1 MPSKQV
7 PADTN
12 PQKNKA
18 ELQRVVL
25 SVYQQRSMLT
35 NTAAFHSLLNHFKS
49 TCSEAPT
56 KNASM
61 AYRFVQKKN
70 LCYWPDGQ
78 CCTKSQEMVLC
89 LSGMTQVQY
98 DMLKTNGW
106 ILSVHGNLDR
116 PSKCLTKWQPYKK

>member
-61 AYRFVQKKN
+61 AYRFVQKKR
-70 LCYWPDGQ
+70 
-78 CCTKSQEMVLC
+78 SVL
-89 LSGMTQVQY
+89 LAGRT
-98 DMLKTNGW
+98 MLHQITGNGFVLVRDDTGS
-106 ILSVHGNLDR
+106 IRHA
-116 PSKCLTKWQPYKK
+116 